1 MDCWV
6 EEEFFELLF
15 SDEVHSFDFD
25 LWVGEDFFLNY
36 WKLPKLTYHIL
47 VTRYIHLIFDFWVE
61 EEFSK
66 LLETFEVDLSYTSD
80 EIHSFDF
87 DFWVEEE
94 FYKLLETMEGDLLR
108 SPHEVHSSDFDFG
121 VEEEI

>member
-1 MDCWV
+1 M
-6 EEEFFELLF
+6 
-15 SDEVHSFDFD
+15 
-25 LWVGEDFFLNY
+25 
-36 WKLPKLTYHIL
+36 T
-47 VTRYIHLIFDFWVE
+47 TYIHLIFVFWDE

-80 EIHSFDF
+80 EVHSFDFDF